1 MDIVWDVYDP
11 DSLNS
16 TTRSHRGKGVRRRV
30 LPDTKIPGNWGLFL
44 RVDENKTEL
53 FNYLTD
59 EIVHVNHNNKLVVAT
74 HDENVVSSPQYDS
87 RHITP
92 CSHEEADVKMMVHV
106 ADISYQG
113 LKKIMLRTVD
123 TDVLVLA
130 VAIYP
135 QIAVDEL
142 WIAFGAG

>member
-1 MDIVWDVYDP
+1 
-11 DSLNS
+11 
-16 TTRSHRGKGVRRRV
+16 
-30 LPDTKIPGNWGLFL
+30 
-44 RVDENKTEL
+44 
-53 FNYLTD
+53 
-59 EIVHVNHNNKLVVAT
+59 
-74 HDENVVSSPQYDS
+74 
-87 RHITP
+87 
-92 CSHEEADVKMMVHV
+92 MVHV

-142 WIAFGAG
+142 WIAFGAGKKLR